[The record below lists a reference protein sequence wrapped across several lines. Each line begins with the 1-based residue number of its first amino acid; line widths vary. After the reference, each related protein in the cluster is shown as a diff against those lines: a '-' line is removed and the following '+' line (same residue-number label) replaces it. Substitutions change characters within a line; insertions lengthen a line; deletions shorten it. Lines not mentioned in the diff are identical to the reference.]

1 MKSLLLA
8 TVLSLGLV
16 GAAVAANVAT
26 FAQVSNSNTVTATVN
41 GADTQT
47 TLTATDAVI
56 NISQLISGA
65 PPAGAFF
72 SLNATSIDPAT
83 NVLGAAI
90 QHFAGKFC
98 LTTAT
103 GCGGTNILSGTF
115 TDAAFGALSG
125 PGLTVNVNEPPDLL
139 VLTSDVIPAS
149 ELIAPDAL
157 SLGFTNVSPALAI
170 IGSTIAPFDASFAGT
185 VSASAAVP
193 EPTTLGVLGVGLVAL
208 GLVRRRDR
216 PV

>member
-1 MKSLLLA
+1 MKSILLA

-16 GAAVAANVAT
+16 GAAEAANVTT
-26 FAQVSNSNTVTATVN
+26 FAQTSNSNTITATVN

-47 TLTATDAVI
+47 TLTASDAAI

-65 PPAGAFF
+65 PPATAYF
-72 SLNATSIDPAT
+72 SLNATSIDPA
-83 NVLGAAI
+83 VSFLGAAI
-90 QHFAGKFC
+90 QHFSGTFC
-98 LTTAT
+98 LTTAV
-103 GCGGTNILSGTF
+103 GCGGVNILSGVF
-115 TDAAFGALSG
+115 QDAAFGALSG
-125 PGLTVNVNEPPDLL
+125 PGLTINANEPPDLL
-139 VLTSDVIPAS
+139 VLTSDIIPAS
-149 ELIAPDAL
+149 TLQAPDAL

-185 VSASAAVP
+185 VSASSVP
-193 EPTTLGVLGVGLVAL
+193 EPATLGVLGVGLVAL